1 MKMKN
6 NTMDP
11 NPQESTL
18 GKSLSKSAWVY
29 PFALQEVH
37 LADDAL
43 VLYEQWLNKT
53 KRQWNALNSPCLP
66 IGKIGPS
73 LVFAHYAKAAIK
85 SSEWPL
91 ELFQHVVISEDQYS
105 KLFEYLDLIFQRKV
119 PLNHLAQKE
128 WTLNFPTI
136 VSKDD
141 FLEFILNEFVVEDS
155 IRPFLIDLQSMS
167 HWSLLDLPNGYSQ
180 YFYYLKSQTA
190 IVPIQL
196 AEISSSCF
204 ELIPK
209 CLQERYN
216 AICFAK
222 YGSTIYVANA
232 QLKNIEFED
241 LAIAKSN
248 GVIKEVV
255 PCMACADWIA
265 EKRQDYIKAKKK
277 EILQLTQEVPQN
289 KTQEEGK
296 GNLEIDIK
304 LVESLDIKNGYYS
317 PEIIFQWLL
326 YEAINRD
333 VTDIHIEY
341 CYERGRIRFRMDGDL
356 VPFYESTQEVARA
369 LVTVCKNICSMSSN
383 VYDNQDASFSVKYD
397 GQKINLRVNAIPFR
411 KHTQKLALRILPK
424 KNSLTSLDKL
434 GLSEAHLSIL
444 RRAITRKQGLILIT
458 GPTGEGK
465 TTTLYAA
472 LSEINKPNINIQ
484 TVEDPIEREI
494 EGVNQTAVDFARGI
508 TFQSIMRS
516 IVRQD
521 PNVILLGEIRDQESA
536 ELAIEAA
543 LTGHLVFSTL
553 HSNSAIKA
561 IQRLMQLNVP
571 HYLLADSL
579 ILIQAQRLIKRL
591 CNRCKKQREISA
603 EERLFFSD
611 QKLQVPAMIYEAKG
625 CVHCDNTGY
634 SGRIAIME
642 MVPIGTKISEKI
654 LQKESFLKIQEFVQ
668 SQGVRNLYQDALL
681 KVSEGTTSLEQAMMF
696 EEVWT

>member
-1 MKMKN
+1 MKQGTMEPNLKEN
-6 NTMDP
+6 NMR
-11 NPQESTL
+11 
-18 GKSLSKSAWVY
+18 KSSSKSAYVY
-29 PFALQEVH
+29 PFVLQEIH
-37 LADDAL
+37 LADDVL
-43 VLYEQWLNKT
+43 VVYEQWLNKT
-53 KRQWNALNSPCLP
+53 KRHWNAVSSPCLP

-91 ELFQHVVISEDQYS
+91 ELFQHVVISEEQYG
-105 KLFEYLDLIFQRKV
+105 KLFEYLNLIFQPKV
-119 PLNHLAQKE
+119 QLKNTAQIE
-128 WTLNFPTI
+128 WSFNFPVI
-136 VSKDD
+136 ASKDD

-155 IRPFLIDLQSMS
+155 IRPFFIDLQSMS

-180 YFYYLKSQTA
+180 YFYYLKDQAA

-196 AEISSSCF
+196 AEISNECF
-204 ELIPK
+204 NLIPK
-209 CLQERYN
+209 SLQERYSS
-216 AICFAK
+216 ICFAK
-222 YGSTIYVANA
+222 YGSSIYVASA

-241 LAIAKSN
+241 LVIAKSS
-248 GVIKEVV
+248 GAIKEVV
-255 PCMACADWIA
+255 PCMACADGIA
-265 EKRQDYIKAKKK
+265 EKRQDYVRSKKK
-277 EILQLTQEVPQN
+277 ETLQLTQEISQN
-289 KTQEEGK
+289 KTQEEAK

-304 LVESLDIKNGYYS
+304 LVESLDIKNGNYS

-341 CYERGRIRFRMDGDL
+341 CYERGRIRFRLDGEL
-356 VPFYESTQEVARA
+356 VTFYESTQEVARA

-434 GLSEAHLSIL
+434 GLSGTHLSIL

-494 EGVNQTAVDFARGI
+494 EGLNQTAVDLARGI

-553 HSNSAIKA
+553 HANSAIKA

-571 HYLLADSL
+571 YYLLADSL

-591 CNRCKKQREISA
+591 CNRCKKQREVGP
-603 EERLFFSD
+603 EERLLFSD
-611 QKLQVPAMIYEAKG
+611 QGLLVPTMTNEARG
-625 CVHCDNTGY
+625 CAYCDNVGY

-642 MVPIGTKISEKI
+642 MLPINKSFSEMI
-654 LQKESFLKIQEFVQ
+654 LKKESFLKIQEFAQ

-681 KVSEGTTSLEQAMMF
+681 KVSEGTTSLEQAMIF